1 MAYVIGIDTGGTY
14 TDAVLLDTDMEGP
27 DCIKRKAKAITTHEE
42 LKIGIRNSLVGLQ
55 LSTSDISRIEKMVLS
70 TTLAT
75 NAIVEGKIGEI
86 GLLMI
91 GGIPVGELATDEA
104 VTVEGK
110 VNIKGR
116 IIRDIDAEEVRRAV
130 KKLLPRVESFA
141 ISGQAS
147 VRNPILEKRVKAIIN
162 SMCDLPVVCG
172 HELVSELGYLERTNT
187 TVVNAGLLPIIDNF
201 IGAIK
206 SILDELGIY
215 APVFV
220 VKGNGTIS
228 KIDSI
233 RDRPIDTVLSGPAAS
248 IVGAI
253 SLTGVQNTVVADMG
267 RTTTDIGIVRNKRV
281 ELSKEGAVVG
291 DWKIRIK
298 SAQLFTF
305 GLGGDSAINTVDGKV
320 EVGPERVLPSC
331 RADELGDERNATPTD
346 ILHYTG
352 EYVEWDRT
360 KAMKAIQEQAKSLE
374 VSADEYVK
382 EVREVIADEIYD
394 HLKRYR
400 RIKYPISA
408 IGAPAE
414 SWYRIAQEK
423 YHFDLIVP
431 EHYEVANAVGA
442 ATSGV
447 SVEMEAVIRPGEGGG
462 GYLVHASNERF
473 EFDDLA
479 EALQKGMQV
488 TKESAVKVIEE
499 QNLEISYIT
508 YVCRDMYLADELII
522 YKEIT
527 VQEDGTVLNENDQEY
542 GKYLETQI
550 KVLVGGKIFA
560 SV

>member
-14 TDAVLLDTDMEGP
+14 TDAVLLDTDLEGP
-27 DCIKRKAKAITTHEE
+27 GCIKRKAKAITTHEQ
-42 LKIGIRNSLVGLQ
+42 LKTGIRDSLAGLR
-55 LSTSDISRIEKMVLS
+55 LSKSDIGRIEKLVLS

-75 NAIVEGKIGEI
+75 NAIVEGKIGKI

-91 GGIPVGELATDEA
+91 GGTPVGELATDET

-116 IIRDIDAEEVRRAV
+116 IIQDIDADEVNRAA
-130 KKLLPRVESFA
+130 KIILPKVESFA

-162 SMCDLPVVCG
+162 GMCDLPVVCG

-187 TVVNAGLLPIIDNF
+187 AVVNAGLLPIIDKF
-201 IGAIK
+201 INAIK
-206 SILDELGIY
+206 SILDEMGIG

-253 SLTGVQNTVVADMG
+253 SLTGVKNAIVADMG
-267 RTTTDIGIVRNKRV
+267 GTTTDIGIVKNKRV
-281 ELSKEGAVVG
+281 ELSKDGAVVG
-291 DWKIRIK
+291 DWKIRVK

-305 GLGGDSAINTVDGKV
+305 GLGGDSAIKTVDEKI

-331 RADELGDERNATPTD
+331 RNNEPGYELNATPTD

-352 EYVEWDRT
+352 EYVQWDRA
-360 KAMKAIQEQAKSLE
+360 KAIKAIQEQAKSLE

-382 EVREVIADEIYD
+382 EVREVIADEIYG
-394 HLKRYR
+394 HLKMYR

-414 SWYRIAQEK
+414 SWYRIAQKK
-423 YHFDLIVP
+423 YHFDLIIP

-447 SVEMEAVIRPGEGGG
+447 SVEIEAVIRPGEGGG
-462 GYLVHASNERF
+462 GYLLHASSERF
-473 EFDDLA
+473 EFDDFEA
-479 EALQKGMQV
+479 ALQKGMDV
-488 TKESAVKVIEE
+488 TKEDAVKLIEE

-508 YVCRDMYLADELII
+508 YVCRDMYLADDLIV
-522 YKEIT
+522 YKEIA
-527 VQEDGTVLNENDQEY
+527 VQEDGTVLNEDNQGY
-542 GKYLETQI
+542 GRYLETQI
-550 KVLVGGKIFA
+550 KVVVGGKIFA
-560 SV
+560 GV